1 MATSSIQLEG
11 LEAAPGERIRTR
23 PSPALSRSLQILDRA
38 ATRIEQQRHH
48 IAALQ
53 ERATRAESG
62 AATSL
67 EEVEA
72 LKSLLAH
79 AHDEIAHQR
88 EQIGA
93 MQSQS
98 EAVQDFTLTMILD
111 LRERLAVAERQN
123 SLQNSLMDAPFMVGG
138 DDGRT
143 PHRTRPN

>member
-1 MATSSIQLEG
+1 MATSTIQLEAR
-11 LEAAPGERIRTR
+11 ETASGERAKVR

-38 ATRIEQQRHH
+38 ATRIEQQQHH
-48 IAALQ
+48 VSALQ
-53 ERATRAESG
+53 QRATRAETM

-72 LKSLLAH
+72 LKSLLAQ
-79 AHDEIAHQR
+79 AHDEIALQR

-111 LRERLAVAERQN
+111 LRERLAAAERQN

-143 PHRTRPN
+143 SHPIRPN